1 MYRETVCFLLP
12 VNVSGSVFLAIH
24 KAAVVRH
31 LTAGSQGLNIL
42 CHRRNA
48 NEMILH
54 STYFNCQT
62 TLNFPPGLKK
72 KKKIKQIAF
81 VHHRVCSCRSWV
93 AGKTSASGVEG
104 SRPGPF
110 PVLYSVWCQCL
121 SSPPPPPPANGLE
134 DAEWRCLWLSE
145 KHRDVLLDLS

>member
-1 MYRETVCFLLP
+1 MSRERAYFHMYRETVCFLLP

-72 KKKIKQIAF
+72 KKKSNKSLLCIIGFALAGAGWLGRPQPPVWKVRDPDRSLCCI
-81 VHHRVCSCRSWV
+81 VCGVSVCR
-93 AGKTSASGVEG
+93 
-104 SRPGPF
+104 
-110 PVLYSVWCQCL
+110 
-121 SSPPPPPPANGLE
+121 PPPPAP
-134 DAEWRCLWLSE
+134 RQWLGGC
-145 KHRDVLLDLS
+145 